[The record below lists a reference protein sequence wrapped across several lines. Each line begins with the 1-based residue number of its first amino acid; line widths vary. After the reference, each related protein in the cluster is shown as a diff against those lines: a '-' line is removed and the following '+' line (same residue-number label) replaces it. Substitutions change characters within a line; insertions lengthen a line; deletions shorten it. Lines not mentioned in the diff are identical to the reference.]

1 MIPTL
6 FEFRE
11 ALLRYLQREN
21 INASDLARLI
31 GKPVNTVGD
40 WVRHGVKRE
49 RDRQRIV
56 EAYPQVFGV
65 VATGKSNIPSQLAQP
80 PDLGFSSILKTEMAR
95 MVIQNLSALLDW
107 FLFEASK
114 EERNHFRDQLGDD
127 WKHLLE
133 LTRAMTNEKAFDVT
147 REEGR
152 LAWRQQR

>member
-1 MIPTL
+1 MTL
-6 FEFRE
+6 TTEEFRA
-11 ALLRYLQREN
+11 ALLNYIQSEN
-21 INASDLARLI
+21 ITAADLARRI
-31 GKPVNTVGD
+31 GKPINTVGD

-65 VATGKSNIPSQLAQP
+65 VATGKSIMPSQLAQP

-107 FLFEASK
+107 FLFEASVD
-114 EERNHFRDQLGDD
+114 ERNHFRDQLGDD

-133 LTRAMTNEKAFDVT
+133 LSRAMTSETAFDVT
-147 REEGR
+147 KQEGR
-152 LAWRQQR
+152 LAWRQK

>member
-1 MIPTL
+1 MTL
-6 FEFRE
+6 TTEEFRI
-11 ALLRYLQREN
+11 ALHNYLGREN

-40 WVRHGVKRE
+40 WVRRGVKRE

-65 VATGKSNIPSQLAQP
+65 VATGKSIMPSQLTQP

-107 FLFEASK
+107 FLFEASAD
-114 EERNHFRDQLGDD
+114 ERNHFRDQLGDD

-133 LTRAMTNEKAFDVT
+133 LSRAMTNETAFDVIKQ
-147 REEGR
+147 EGR
-152 LAWRQQR
+152 LAWRQK